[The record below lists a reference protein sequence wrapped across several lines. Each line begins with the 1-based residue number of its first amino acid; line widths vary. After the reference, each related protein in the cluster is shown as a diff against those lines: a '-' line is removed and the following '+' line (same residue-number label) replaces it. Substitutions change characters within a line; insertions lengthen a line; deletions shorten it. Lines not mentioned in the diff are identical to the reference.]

1 MISILPIA
9 KPYVWRHYIFRMFT
23 TSTGGFMELLSE
35 NAMKKL
41 DEMLT
46 TLEPIVG
53 FLNQKVGDKT
63 IAGQLDIQRIN
74 RLTNA
79 YNEFMSASNE

>member
-1 MISILPIA
+1 
-9 KPYVWRHYIFRMFT
+9 MFT

>member
-1 MISILPIA
+1 MDP
-9 KPYVWRHYIFRMFT
+9 
-23 TSTGGFMELLSE
+23 LSE

-53 FLNQKVGDKT
+53 FLNQKIGDKS
-63 IAGQLDIQRIN
+63 ISGQIDIQRIN

-79 YNEFMSASNE
+79 FNDFMAASNG